1 MKRFFSVLCALL
13 LCLPALSATSAETAD
28 DLFSSKDLTLADPS
42 EAVDIVLT
50 EGGVDIT
57 EPGVYRL
64 SGQVADGSIRV
75 APATEGDVW
84 LLLDGVSVHNEDGA
98 ALTSDGCDKLIL
110 TLAEGSVNSLT
121 QGSATPDEEDNDAA
135 IYVRDD
141 LTINGTGALTIESAY
156 LDGINC
162 RDSLRIVSGEITVNA
177 VDDGLVGKDEVTIGG
192 GTITITAQTGDGI
205 KATNAEDADRGF
217 VTIADG
223 SLTITTGEG
232 SASVSQTASDGWGSR
247 GGWEQEAEED
257 TPSQKGVK
265 AETTLTISG
274 GTLSIDSVD
283 DALHAVDVAL
293 SGGEMT
299 LATGDDGVHADNT
312 LVVSGGTITLTRS
325 YEGLEGADVTLS
337 GGEISVT
344 ASDDGIN
351 GAGGD
356 DATSTDEGVFGASGR
371 FGRDRFASSTG
382 TILITG
388 GVISVT
394 ASGDGV
400 DVNGDLEMTGGE
412 LYVNGPQSGG
422 DGALDYDG
430 SFTLTGGTVVAVGSA
445 GMAQG
450 VSDPAIPGTAMNV
463 SGSGVLEVLDSTGNA
478 LVHFEPLRDYSHVVV
493 YSDCFTDGEIY
504 TLTLGG
510 ESQTVQMTT
519 DSTGGMG
526 FGGGRGGFGGGRGDR
541 GEPPKTPP
549 EGIAPED
556 APDAP
561 PDGAPPEDAPDAP
574 PDGAPPEGTPDAPGD
589 GKL

>member
-1 MKRFFSVLCALL
+1 MKRLISALCALL
-13 LCLPALSATSAETAD
+13 LCISVCFAVSAETAD

-493 YSDCFTDGEIY
+493 YSDCFTDGESY

>member
-13 LCLPALSATSAETAD
+13 LCLPALFAVSAETAD

-50 EGGVDIT
+50 EDGVDIT

-84 LLLDGVSVHNEDGA
+84 LLLDGVSVHNESGA
-98 ALTSDGCDKLIL
+98 ALTSDGCDKLLL

-121 QGSATPDEEDNDAA
+121 QGSAAPAEEDNDAA

-205 KATNAEDADRGF
+205 KATNDEDADRGF
-217 VTIADG
+217 VAIAG
-223 SLTITTGEG
+223 GTLTITTGEG

-265 AETTLTISG
+265 AETTLTVSG
-274 GTLSIDSVD
+274 GVLSIDSVD
-283 DALHAVDVAL
+283 DALHAVDVAI

-312 LVVSGGTITLTRS
+312 LTVSGGTITVTRS
-325 YEGLEGADVTLS
+325 YEGLEGAAMTLS
-337 GGEISVT
+337 GGEISIT

-356 DATSTDEGVFGASGR
+356 SATTTDEGTFGASGR

-382 TILITG
+382 TILISG
-388 GVISVT
+388 GMISVN

-412 LYVNGPQSGG
+412 LYVNGPQSSGN
-422 DGALDYDG
+422 GALDYDG
-430 SFTLTGGTVVAVGSA
+430 SFTLTGGTVIAVGAA

-463 SGSGVLEVLDSTGNA
+463 SGSGALEVLDNAGNV

-493 YSDCFTDGEIY
+493 YSDRFADGESY

-574 PDGAPPEGTPDAPGD
+574 PDGMPEDAPGD

>member
-400 DVNGDLEMTGGE
+400 DVNGDLEMPGGE

-493 YSDCFTDGEIY
+493 YSDCFTDGESY

>member
-13 LCLPALSATSAETAD
+13 LCLPALSAVSAETAD
-28 DLFSSKDLTLADPS
+28 DLFTDKDLTLADPS
-42 EAVDIVLT
+42 EAVDIALT

-64 SGQVADGSIRV
+64 SGQIADGSIRV

-84 LLLDGVSVHNEDGA
+84 LLLDGVSVHNESGA

-121 QGSATPDEEDNDAA
+121 QGSAAPAEEDNDAA

-192 GTITITAQTGDGI
+192 GTIAITAQTGDGI

-232 SASVSQTASDGWGSR
+232 SASVSQTDSGGWGD
-247 GGWEQEAEED
+247 WQQQAQED

-265 AETTLTISG
+265 AETILTILG

-283 DALHAVDVAL
+283 DALHAVDVAI

-312 LVVSGGTITLTRS
+312 LTVSGGTITVTRS

-337 GGEISVT
+337 GGEIDVT

-356 DATSTDEGVFGASGR
+356 SATTTDEGTFGDSGR

-382 TILITG
+382 TILISG
-388 GVISVT
+388 GMISVN

-412 LYVNGPQSGG
+412 LYVNGPRSSGN
-422 DGALDYDG
+422 GALDYDG
-430 SFTLTGGTVVAVGSA
+430 SFTLTGGTVVAVGAA

-463 SGSGVLEVLDSTGNA
+463 SGSGALEVLDSAGNA

-493 YSDCFTDGEIY
+493 CSDRFTDGQSY

-526 FGGGRGGFGGGRGDR
+526 FGGGRGGFGGGRG
-541 GEPPKTPP
+541 GAMP
-549 EGIAPED
+549 EGTPGDAPAERPGRD
-556 APDAP
+556 PGAMPEGAPDAP
-561 PDGAPPEDAPDAP
+561 PEEAPDAP
-574 PDGAPPEGTPDAPGD
+574 PEGASEGETAGEA
-589 GKL
+589 L

>member
-1 MKRFFSVLCALL
+1 M
-13 LCLPALSATSAETAD
+13 
-28 DLFSSKDLTLADPS
+28 
-42 EAVDIVLT
+42 
-50 EGGVDIT
+50 
-57 EPGVYRL
+57 
-64 SGQVADGSIRV
+64 
-75 APATEGDVW
+75 W

-232 SASVSQTASDGWGSR
+232 SASVSQTASDGWGD
-247 GGWEQEAEED
+247 WQQQTEED

-265 AETTLTISG
+265 AETTLTVSG
-274 GTLSIDSVD
+274 GVLSIDSVD
-283 DALHAVDVAL
+283 DALHAVDVAI

-312 LVVSGGTITLTRS
+312 LTVSGGTITVTRS

-450 VSDPAIPGTAMNV
+450 VSDPAIPGTVMNV
-463 SGSGVLEVLDSTGNA
+463 SGSGALEVLDSAGNA

-493 YSDCFTDGEIY
+493 YSDRFADGESY

-574 PDGAPPEGTPDAPGD
+574 PDGAPPEGTPDVPGD

>member
-1 MKRFFSVLCALL
+1 MKRLISALCALL
-13 LCLPALSATSAETAD
+13 LCISVCFAVSAETAD
-28 DLFSSKDLTLADPS
+28 DPFSSKDLTLADPS

-162 RDSLRIVSGEITVNA
+162 RDSLRIVSGEITVTA

-205 KATNAEDADRGF
+205 KATNDDRGF
-217 VTIADG
+217 VAIAG
-223 SLTITTGEG
+223 GTLTITTGEG

-312 LVVSGGTITLTRS
+312 LVVSGGTITVTRS

-356 DATSTDEGVFGASGR
+356 SATTTDEGTFGASGR

-382 TILITG
+382 AILISG
-388 GVISVT
+388 GMISVN

-412 LYVNGPQSGG
+412 LYVNGPQSSGN
-422 DGALDYDG
+422 GALDYDG
-430 SFTLTGGTVVAVGSA
+430 SFTLTGGTVVAVVSA

-450 VSDPAIPGTAMNV
+450 VSDPAIPGTVMNV

-478 LVHFEPLRDYSHVVV
+478 LVHFEALRDYSHVVV
-493 YSDCFTDGEIY
+493 YSDRFADGESY

-561 PDGAPPEDAPDAP
+561 PDGAPPE
-574 PDGAPPEGTPDAPGD
+574 GTPDAPGD

>member
-13 LCLPALSATSAETAD
+13 LCLPALFAVSAETAD

-50 EGGVDIT
+50 EDGVDIT

-84 LLLDGVSVHNEDGA
+84 LLLDGVSVHNESGA
-98 ALTSDGCDKLIL
+98 ALTSDGCDKLLL

-121 QGSATPDEEDNDAA
+121 QGSAAPAEEDNDAA

-162 RDSLRIVSGEITVNA
+162 RDSLRIVSGDITVNA

-205 KATNAEDADRGF
+205 KATNDEDADRGF
-217 VTIADG
+217 VAIAG
-223 SLTITTGEG
+223 GTLTITTGEG

-265 AETTLTISG
+265 AETTLTVSG
-274 GTLSIDSVD
+274 GVLSIDSVD
-283 DALHAVDVAL
+283 DALHAVDVAI

-312 LVVSGGTITLTRS
+312 LTVSGGTITVTRS
-325 YEGLEGADVTLS
+325 YEGLEGAAMTLS
-337 GGEISVT
+337 GGEISIT

-356 DATSTDEGVFGASGR
+356 SATTTDEGTFGASGR

-382 TILITG
+382 TILISG
-388 GVISVT
+388 GMISVN

-412 LYVNGPQSGG
+412 LYVNGPQSSGN
-422 DGALDYDG
+422 GALDYDG
-430 SFTLTGGTVVAVGSA
+430 SFTLTGGTVIAVGAA

-463 SGSGVLEVLDSTGNA
+463 SGSGALEVLDNAGNV

-493 YSDCFTDGEIY
+493 YSDRFADGESY

-574 PDGAPPEGTPDAPGD
+574 PDGMPEDAPGD

>member
-1 MKRFFSVLCALL
+1 MKRLISALCALL
-13 LCLPALSATSAETAD
+13 LCISVCFAVSAETAD

-84 LLLDGVSVHNEDGA
+84 LLLDGVSVHNESGA
-98 ALTSDGCDKLIL
+98 ALTSDGCDKLLL

-121 QGSATPDEEDNDAA
+121 QGSAAPAEEDNDAA

-162 RDSLRIVSGEITVNA
+162 RDSLRIVSGEITVTA

-192 GTITITAQTGDGI
+192 GTIAISAQTGDGI
-205 KATNAEDADRGF
+205 KATNDEDADRGF
-217 VTIADG
+217 VAIAG
-223 SLTITTGEG
+223 GTLTITTGEG
-232 SASVSQTASDGWGSR
+232 SASVSQTASD
-247 GGWEQEAEED
+247 GWEQEAEED

-299 LATGDDGVHADNT
+299 LATGDDGVHAANT
-312 LVVSGGTITLTRS
+312 LVVSGGTITVTRS

-450 VSDPAIPGTAMNV
+450 VSDPAIPGTVMNV

-478 LVHFEPLRDYSHVVV
+478 LVHFEALRDYSHVVV
-493 YSDCFTDGEIY
+493 YSDCFTDGESY

>member
-13 LCLPALSATSAETAD
+13 LCLPALSAASAEATD
-28 DLFSSKDLTLADPS
+28 GLFTDKDLTLADPS

-84 LLLDGVSVHNEDGA
+84 LLLDGVSVHNESGA
-98 ALTSDGCDKLIL
+98 ALTSDGCDKLLL

-121 QGSATPDEEDNDAA
+121 QGSAAPAEEDNDAA

-192 GTITITAQTGDGI
+192 GTIAISAQTGDGI
-205 KATNAEDADRGF
+205 KSTNAEDADRGF

-232 SASVSQTASDGWGSR
+232 SASVSQTASDGWGD
-247 GGWEQEAEED
+247 WQQQTEED

-265 AETTLTISG
+265 AETTLTVSG
-274 GTLSIDSVD
+274 GVLSIDSVD
-283 DALHAVDVAL
+283 DALHAVDVAI

-312 LVVSGGTITLTRS
+312 LTVSGGTITVTRS
-325 YEGLEGADVTLS
+325 YEGLEGAAMTLS
-337 GGEISVT
+337 GGEISIT

-356 DATSTDEGVFGASGR
+356 SATTDEGTFGASGR

-382 TILITG
+382 TVRISG
-388 GVISVT
+388 GVISVD

-412 LYVNGPQSGG
+412 LYVNGPQSSGN
-422 DGALDYDG
+422 GALDYDG
-430 SFTLTGGTVVAVGSA
+430 SFTLTGGTVIAVGAA

-463 SGSGVLEVLDSTGNA
+463 SGSGALEVLDSAGNA

-493 YSDCFTDGEIY
+493 YSDRFADGESY

-541 GEPPKTPP
+541 GGASKTPP
-549 EGIAPED
+549 EGIA
-556 APDAP
+556 
-561 PDGAPPEDAPDAP
+561 PEDAPDAP